1 MTPAS
6 TIAAIKDG
14 DESAFAEAFHH
25 HYERVYLYVLKKT
38 GSAYLAEETTQLSFV
53 KLWQYRH
60 SLQEQIPFLSQL
72 FRIAR
77 TTMIDL
83 IRKQQTA
90 SSTSIPLS
98 DVPGLV
104 SDDIF
109 QKLSAHEL
117 ETQLQLA
124 IRNMPPVRKKVF
136 ELSRMEGK
144 SNKEIAESLSI
155 SVKAV
160 EFHITQALKYL
171 RRYLAVIFF
180 VADLGY

>member
-1 MTPAS
+1 MTSAS
-6 TIAAIKDG
+6 TIAALKDG
-14 DESAFAEAFHH
+14 DESVFADAFHQ

-60 SLQEQIPFLSQL
+60 SLREDIPFLTQL

-83 IRKQQTA
+83 IRKQQT
-90 SSTSIPLS
+90 SSPLS
-98 DVPGLV
+98 VPLSVVPDPG
-104 SDDIF
+104 SDDLW
-109 QKLSAHEL
+109 QKISAQEL
-117 ETQLQLA
+117 DTRLQLA
-124 IRNMPPVRKKVF
+124 VRNMPPVRKRVF
-136 ELSRMEGK
+136 ELSRIEGK
-144 SNKEIAESLSI
+144 SNREIAALLSI

-171 RRYLAVIFF
+171 RRYLAIIIFLS
-180 VADLGY
+180 DLG